1 MQWFKSRQG
10 NWHER
15 FVLWRNR
22 VHSILMLRYL
32 IAYFSIFF
40 LHHTRQ
46 TRKGENANEVTRL
59 KYYWST
65 QPKNR
70 CFLCCTVKFIHMH
83 ERKDSFTMQFQWD
96 KARKRTK
103 QLLNWRKHVASVC
116 IRLRLLFVLSV
127 LSVVESFCTYVYPDW
142 LTHLL
147 GDMWYRYT
155 CIIYIIY
162 VHAITRLATWP
173 ISGWYVIQIYMHN
186 AQKPWCHIWNENSF

>member
-1 MQWFKSRQG
+1 MKGLYFD
-10 NWHER
+10 EIVYIL
-15 FVLWRNR
+15 FVCCDIWL
-22 VHSILMLRYL
+22 HIFPF
-32 IAYFSIFF
+32 FSC
-40 LHHTRQ
+40 TRQ
-46 TRKGENANEVTRL
+46 ARKGENANEVTRL

-70 CFLCCTVKFIHMH
+70 CFLFCTVKFIHMH

-142 LTHLL
+142 LTYLL
-147 GDMWYRYT
+147 GDTWYRYT
-155 CIIYIIY
+155 CTTHKSPDVTYEMKI
-162 VHAITRLATWP
+162 HSR
-173 ISGWYVIQIYMHN
+173 
-186 AQKPWCHIWNENSF
+186 KK